1 MKYLWTLLFFVFISC
16 TSEPTSTAGTATDTG
31 NTIAGYIET
40 STGEP
45 ANQAFVRMIARSKPL
60 NSFSVNDFIETQTDS
75 VGFFSFDTL
84 LSDTFNLEVRLE
96 DANILTEM
104 IVLKSLVAKDF
115 DQKNKKT
122 IQLQKPSYIKG
133 FFEHTNS
140 EKAPLNLGSHF
151 TLQIE
156 GTSFEHSLLSGEPFI
171 IGVGVGLQNLKIY
184 PADPFMINKI
194 KELGISDSMIYQQV
208 SFKTSKGDTLNL
220 DTLRW
225 EFPYLDS
232 IADTATT
239 PSTKAWLQ
247 GSILDMNGKPKA
259 GAEVRL
265 IDDIYGFRFAKANE
279 DLVKTKTTTN
289 EKGLWTLALDEVP
302 EDSFRVEI
310 IAPDS
315 TTAVSNYLHKN
326 SLKKQG
332 DTLKVNEIQLKK
344 PSAFLGLITLVAN
357 PDDPISSKN
366 CILNSIIVGFK
377 GTSHFVRQITCYSI
391 YMSALPAGPQELVFY
406 TADFNILEQLKSE
419 EDSLTP
425 YLQNLIINLPENDI
439 LSQQGI
445 TYTPPTKAK

>member
-16 TSEPTSTAGTATDTG
+16 TSEPTSTSGTATDTG

-84 LSDTFNLEVRLE
+84 LSDTFDLEVRLE

-208 SFKTSKGDTLNL
+208 SFKTSKRDV
-220 DTLRW
+220 
-225 EFPYLDS
+225 
-232 IADTATT
+232 
-239 PSTKAWLQ
+239 K
-247 GSILDMNGKPKA
+247 
-259 GAEVRL
+259 
-265 IDDIYGFRFAKANE
+265 RFK
-279 DLVKTKTTTN
+279 
-289 EKGLWTLALDEVP
+289 
-302 EDSFRVEI
+302 
-310 IAPDS
+310 
-315 TTAVSNYLHKN
+315 
-326 SLKKQG
+326 
-332 DTLKVNEIQLKK
+332 
-344 PSAFLGLITLVAN
+344 
-357 PDDPISSKN
+357 
-366 CILNSIIVGFK
+366 
-377 GTSHFVRQITCYSI
+377 
-391 YMSALPAGPQELVFY
+391 
-406 TADFNILEQLKSE
+406 
-419 EDSLTP
+419 
-425 YLQNLIINLPENDI
+425 
-439 LSQQGI
+439 
-445 TYTPPTKAK
+445 